1 MLISGHKKPNG
12 TKSKIF
18 KIKLKLN
25 PSLKGIR
32 LMFGLKNV
40 SPNCDS
46 LIYSLNVGIPTIC
59 DSVKHK

>member
-32 LMFGLKNV
+32 FIFGLKNV
-40 SPNCDS
+40 S
-46 LIYSLNVGIPTIC
+46 LTVTVLYI
-59 DSVKHK
+59 H